1 MIIFHNHC
9 IGYSFDLIID
19 MLFSKVFFYFSVT
32 VFSNNTFHVEL
43 FHNVIFQ
50 LYPVSVRDLKGYTGR
65 N

>member
-1 MIIFHNHC
+1 MIIFHNRC

-32 VFSNNTFHVEL
+32 VFSNNAFHVEL

-50 LYPVSVRDLKGYTGR
+50 LSLPLKGPVSVRELK
-65 N
+65 